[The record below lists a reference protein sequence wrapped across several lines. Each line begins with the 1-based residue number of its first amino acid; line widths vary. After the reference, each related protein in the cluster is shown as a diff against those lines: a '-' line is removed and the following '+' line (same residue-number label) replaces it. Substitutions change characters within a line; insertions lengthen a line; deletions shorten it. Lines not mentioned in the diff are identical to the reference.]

1 MPFLSQLNIVKSIR
15 PNHQP
20 IAQLR
25 RNKLISKLHNQLLN
39 IQSKIKGE
47 NYFVTKTQKVKKDNG
62 DIVEILR
69 QRKIREWWYENDDGK
84 LIFEIKYGIKK
95 LEFEKGKNGIEANSL
110 NELEKVVEVLKKAV
124 AEGELDENLALIADS
139 IGRSINS
146 QYKINHN

>member
-1 MPFLSQLNIVKSIR
+1 MPFLTQLTIVKSIR

-25 RNKLISKLHNQLLN
+25 RNKLISKLHHQLLN

-62 DIVEILR
+62 DMIEILR

-124 AEGELDENLALIADS
+124 AEGELDENLALIADG
-139 IGRSINS
+139 IGRSIHKRTN
-146 QYKINHN
+146 

>member
-47 NYFVTKTQKVKKDNG
+47 NYFVTKTHKVKKDNG

-69 QRKIREWWYENDDGK
+69 QRKIREWWYESDDGK

-124 AEGELDENLALIADS
+124 AEGELDENLALIADG
-139 IGRSINS
+139 IGRRIHKRTN
-146 QYKINHN
+146 

>member
-1 MPFLSQLNIVKSIR
+1 MPFLTQLTIVQSIR

-25 RNKLISKLHNQLLN
+25 RNKLIYKLHHQLLN

-47 NYFVTKTQKVKKDNG
+47 NYFVTKTQKIRKDNG
-62 DIVEILR
+62 DMVEILK

-124 AEGELDENLALIADS
+124 AEGELDENLALIADG
-139 IGRSINS
+139 IGRHIHKRTN
-146 QYKINHN
+146 

>member
-25 RNKLISKLHNQLLN
+25 RNKLISKLHHQLLN

-47 NYFVTKTQKVKKDNG
+47 NYFVTKTQKIRKDNG
-62 DIVEILR
+62 DMVEILK
-69 QRKIREWWYENDDGK
+69 QRKIREWWYENDDRK

-124 AEGELDENLALIADS
+124 AEGELDENLALIADG
-139 IGRSINS
+139 IGRSIHKRTN
-146 QYKINHN
+146 